1 MPRWASYKNSV
12 VSALP
17 SSCMSTSSVQYDDGA
32 EAFAKAFPL
41 PTDVFLDWFLAVA
54 DGVGEFAFAF
64 SAEPVLTVGAPCWA
78 ACDCA
83 AEFIAKLNESTK
95 AATRFAFFIGLLLSS
110 EFPLRYLC

>member
-64 SAEPVLTVGAPCWA
+64 SAEPVLTVGALCCA

-83 AEFIAKLNESTK
+83 VEFIAKLSEIIR
-95 AATRFAFFIGLLLSS
+95 AVTRIASFIRLLLS
-110 EFPLRYLC
+110 P